1 MRIGHFEDIALAESE
16 RTGDLGGTGQELT
29 QHTSEL
35 KPSQAKEVAQVE
47 EVAQASPESLGKAEK
62 DKITFETG
70 WSEEIVDSISSM
82 EEYAIYKNAGL
93 EEGEIS
99 GHPALVRLDA
109 GKAEDK
115 VELHHIGRNMD
126 GPLAELTPKEINAK
140 QALDIKN
147 ALKRVTELTTLE
159 KGNLCEMMMDLHYI
173 SQGYTPVHSPRVT
186 SIDGK
191 GHHGIDG
198 VYEKDGH
205 YIIVDAKYGTAQLGE
220 TLDGK
225 QMSAE
230 WIDKRLDDAV
240 GKEKADQIRDAYEDN
255 PDSVQMEVYHYD
267 PSPDANGNTYSDV
280 YPVDENGEVA
290 GSSVTVEAHDS
301 NGERM
306 ELPDSS
312 SSASGLWR

>member
-1 MRIGHFEDIALAESE
+1 MRGMGIEFSASEMKAAEVQETTLPEHIE
-16 RTGDLGGTGQELT
+16 RPKNLEFGSNGLT
-29 QHTSEL
+29 PNQKYL
-35 KPSQAKEVAQVE
+35 V
-47 EVAQASPESLGKAEK
+47 
-62 DKITFETG
+62 TFKTG
-70 WSEEIVDSISSM
+70 WPREIVNSIGSM
-82 EEYAIYKNAGL
+82 EEYEIYKDAGL
-93 EEGEIS
+93 RVGEID
-99 GHPALVRLDA
+99 GHPALLRPDA

-159 KGNLCEMMMDLHYI
+159 KGNLCEMMMDLYYI

-280 YPVDENGEVA
+280 YPVNENGEVA